1 MSLLS
6 LSQISYTWGGPLLLD
21 GIDLEIGKGERIGL
35 LGRNG
40 CGKSTLMKIL
50 AGEIEP
56 DDGEI
61 RRANGLKVARLI
73 QEVPQGYEGRVAEM
87 VAEGCTD
94 ENGHPVQKDEDWKVA
109 QAVKRVLSRMK
120 LNGDDSFATLS
131 SGMKRRVL
139 LAKALAGE
147 PDILLLDEPTN
158 HLDIASIAWLERFL
172 KGYDGTLVF
181 VTHDRVFLKSLATRI
196 IEIDRGRLFDWTCDY
211 PTFLR
216 RKEAAL
222 HEEDQQNLHFDR
234 KLAEE
239 EVWIRQGI
247 KARRTRNEG
256 RVRALEKMREEH
268 QGRRQRVGNVQ
279 MQAAGAERSGRLVIE
294 AEHVSFAYDDDVV
307 VSDFSILMA
316 RGDKIGIIGPNGS
329 GKTTLLKL
337 LLGKLEPTTGSI
349 RIGTRLE
356 VAYFDQ
362 LREQIDPEKTVIEN
376 VGEGQDMLTINGKQ
390 KHIYGY
396 LQDFLF
402 TPERARR
409 PARYLSGGE
418 QNRLLLAQLFKRA
431 SNLIVL
437 DEPTNDLDAETLE
450 LLEELVTN
458 YAGTVLLV
466 SHDRAFLNNV
476 VTSTLVFEEGGQ
488 VKEYA
493 GGYDD
498 YVRQSA
504 ANAPTD
510 EIQTKQEKKPKQQ
523 VAKPAKLTFKE
534 QRELESL
541 PQNIAKRERE
551 QTELHATMADPDFF
565 KQGGEQIAKATS
577 RLETLDEEL
586 GKLFARWEELEDRQ

>member
-247 KARRTRNEG
+247 KARRANYLLRFW
-256 RVRALEKMREEH
+256 
-268 QGRRQRVGNVQ
+268 Q
-279 MQAAGAERSGRLVIE
+279 MTCR
-294 AEHVSFAYDDDVV
+294 
-307 VSDFSILMA
+307 MA
-316 RGDKIGIIGPNGS
+316 RQYRASVRLSKDSIIDWDMAPETTSIGS
-329 GKTTLLKL
+329 GL
-337 LLGKLEPTTGSI
+337 I
-349 RIGTRLE
+349 
-356 VAYFDQ
+356 
-362 LREQIDPEKTVIEN
+362 LRGWFPWKSRRFPLDW
-376 VGEGQDMLTINGKQ
+376 
-390 KHIYGY
+390 IY
-396 LQDFLF
+396 
-402 TPERARR
+402 RA
-409 PARYLSGGE
+409 G
-418 QNRLLLAQLFKRA
+418 
-431 SNLIVL
+431 
-437 DEPTNDLDAETLE
+437 
-450 LLEELVTN
+450 
-458 YAGTVLLV
+458 
-466 SHDRAFLNNV
+466 RAFMRRV
-476 VTSTLVFEEGGQ
+476 STGE
-488 VKEYA
+488 
-493 GGYDD
+493 
-498 YVRQSA
+498 
-504 ANAPTD
+504 NP
-510 EIQTKQEKKPKQQ
+510 
-523 VAKPAKLTFKE
+523 
-534 QRELESL
+534 
-541 PQNIAKRERE
+541 
-551 QTELHATMADPDFF
+551 TELSTYCRRKSPNP
-565 KQGGEQIAKATS
+565 K
-577 RLETLDEEL
+577 
-586 GKLFARWEELEDRQ
+586 